1 MKETRLSSI
10 CTSILPLEYQEAGRG
25 TLALPLA
32 SPPAADEP
40 SPPVLIGI
48 PEDEVERRIQIA
60 RDSAIA
66 EAEQRMRIEWEGVSK
81 GAQEKVIEVLKQF
94 ERERGE
100 YFRHVE
106 AEVVQLALAISRK
119 ILQREAE
126 LDPTL
131 LTALVRIAL
140 EQMQCG
146 SMVRIRVAAGDA
158 DLWRRCED
166 ASGSS
171 SRWEIVPDEALSL
184 GDCVVETGVG
194 SANFGLEAQLRSV
207 EESFT
212 QLLAHRP
219 DAQSRHAARA

>member
-1 MKETRLSSI
+1 MRLSSV
-10 CTSILPLEYQEAGRG
+10 CTSILPLEYQEAGGNRL
-25 TLALPLA
+25 TLPLA
-32 SPPAADEP
+32 PSQAAGEP
-40 SPPVLIGI
+40 SPPVIIGV

-60 RDSAIA
+60 RHSAIA
-66 EAEQRMRIEWEGVSK
+66 EAEQRMRIECEGIKRGV
-81 GAQEKVIEVLKQF
+81 QEKITEALKRF
-94 ERERGE
+94 EDERAE
-100 YFRHVE
+100 YFRDVE

-131 LTALVRIAL
+131 LSALVKIAL
-140 EQMQCG
+140 ERMQCG
-146 SMVRIRVAAGDA
+146 SMVRIRVAAEDA

-171 SRWEIVPDEALSL
+171 SRWELTTDGALSP
-184 GDCVVETGVG
+184 GDCVVETEVG
-194 SANFGLEAQLRSV
+194 SANFGFEAQLRSV

-219 DAQSRHAARA
+219 NAQSRHAARA